1 MKLISV
7 QVGRPRDLV
16 WRGQA
21 VRTSIFKTTVT
32 GPVRVRTLNLDGDEQ
47 SDLTVHGGRR
57 KAVYVYPSE
66 HYDFWRTEL
75 NEPGLHWGAFGE
87 NLTTEGVLEDRVAIG
102 DRLLIGS
109 AEFVVTQPRQP
120 CYKLGVKFD
129 RLDIVKRFHQSGRSG
144 LYLAVL
150 REGTI
155 EAGNAIE
162 RVESG
167 DASRTIAE
175 VAAGKDNE

>member
-1 MKLISV
+1 
-7 QVGRPRDLV
+7 
-16 WRGQA
+16 
-21 VRTSIFKTTVT
+21 
-32 GPVRVRTLNLDGDEQ
+32 
-47 SDLTVHGGRR
+47 
-57 KAVYVYPSE
+57 
-66 HYDFWRTEL
+66 
-75 NEPGLHWGAFGE
+75 
-87 NLTTEGVLEDRVAIG
+87 VLEDRVAIG

-129 RLDIVKRFHQSGRSG
+129 RLDMVKRFHHSGRSG

-155 EAGNAIE
+155 EAGDPIE

-167 DASRTIAE
+167 EESRTIAE
-175 VAAGKDNE
+175 VAAGKDDE

>member
-1 MKLISV
+1 MTLLSI

-16 WRGQA
+16 WRGQE
-21 VRTSIFKTTVT
+21 VRTSIFKTPVS
-32 GPVRVRTLNLDGDEQ
+32 GPVRVRTLNIDGDEQ

-75 NEPGLHWGAFGE
+75 NEPDLAWGAFGE
-87 NLTTEGVLEDRVAIG
+87 NLTTRGVLEDRIAIG

-129 RLDIVKRFHQSGRSG
+129 RLDMVKRFHQSGRSG

-155 EAGNAIE
+155 EAGDPIE

-167 DASRTIAE
+167 EESRTIAE
-175 VAAGKDNE
+175 VAAGKDDE

>member
-1 MKLISV
+1 MKILSI

-16 WRGQA
+16 WRGQE
-21 VRTSIFKTTVT
+21 VRTSIFKTAVT
-32 GPVRVRTLNLDGDEQ
+32 GPVRVGQLNLDGDEQ

-66 HYDFWRTEL
+66 HYEFWRTEL
-75 NEPGLHWGAFGE
+75 NAADLPWGAFGE

-129 RLDIVKRFHQSGRSG
+129 RLDMVKRFQRSGRSG
-144 LYLAVL
+144 LYLGVL

-155 EAGNAIE
+155 EAGDAIQL
-162 RVESG
+162 VESG
-167 DASRTIAE
+167 EVRTTIAE
-175 VAAGKDNE
+175 AAAAG